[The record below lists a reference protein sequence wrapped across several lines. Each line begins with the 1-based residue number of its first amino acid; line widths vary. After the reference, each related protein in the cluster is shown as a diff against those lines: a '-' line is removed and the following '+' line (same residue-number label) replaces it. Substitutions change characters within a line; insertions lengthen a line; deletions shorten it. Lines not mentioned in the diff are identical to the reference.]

1 MAKFISKYN
10 NYQVLVKPTYM
21 EVKNG
26 IPILNRGEKIV
37 FEKGEY
43 VTEDKKTIDFL
54 RKHKA
59 NGIDFIEVKLE
70 ERGKQAEVKPEVK

>member
-10 NYQVLVKPTYM
+10 NYQVLVKPTFM